1 MVRFRVSGAAELRA
15 LHVPIAPAIG
25 RVDASAVGPQ
35 PPDSA
40 IEEAHARR
48 TRPEVDRK
56 PATLA
61 PIPGFLN
68 FGSAMR
74 TVVLLTLPRARS
86 LAVWTLLILAL
97 STPAA
102 LAQDRTEAQ
111 PLRVGVIDAPPF
123 SMKDGTGS
131 WEGLSIEV
139 WEAVAARQDWTYEL
153 QEYDSLTALLKAVH
167 EGEVDLTPGL
177 PSTLTYEVAMD
188 LSHSYFPSGS
198 GIAVPASGSGF
209 GWLGMVEQ
217 LISWRFL
224 RLILL
229 LLLVWLTAGGIVW
242 LFERRRNGA
251 MFGDRSVDGLGNGI
265 WWAAVT
271 MTTVGYGD
279 KAPRTLGGRTVAIV
293 WMMTSV
299 VLISGLTAAITTSL
313 TLEGLS
319 GRVRGVRDLPEVRVG
334 GTAESSS
341 IGFLTERGIA
351 AQPFVHERDGLQA
364 IVDGQIDAFVF
375 NVLILRHLART
386 EFSGQVRVLPTTFDP
401 YYIKMAMP
409 TGSPLREPLNQALLA
424 VTENSE
430 LHRRMERYVGSD
442 H

>member
-1 MVRFRVSGAAELRA
+1 M
-15 LHVPIAPAIG
+15 
-25 RVDASAVGPQ
+25 
-35 PPDSA
+35 
-40 IEEAHARR
+40 
-48 TRPEVDRK
+48 
-56 PATLA
+56 LA

-74 TVVLLTLPRARS
+74 TAVPPTLPRARS
-86 LAVWTLLILAL
+86 LAVWALLILAL

-102 LAQDRTEAQ
+102 LAQSGEETWT
-111 PLRVGVIDAPPF
+111 LSVGVIDAPPF
-123 SMKDGTGS
+123 SMKADDGD

-139 WEAVAARQDWTYEL
+139 LEAVAEHRDWTYEL
-153 QEYDSLTALLKAVH
+153 REYDSLTALLHAVQQ
-167 EGEVDLTPGL
+167 GDVDLTPGVA
-177 PSTLTYEVAMD
+177 STLAYEVSMD

-209 GWLGMVEQ
+209 GWLGIFEQ
-217 LISWRFL
+217 LISWGFL
-224 RLILL
+224 RLVLL
-229 LLLVWLTAGGIVW
+229 LLLVWLTAGALVW
-242 LFERRRNGA
+242 LFERRRKGS
-251 MFGDRSVDGLGNGI
+251 MFSERSVEGLGDGM

-279 KAPRTLGGRTVAIV
+279 KAPRTLGGRAVAII
-293 WMMTSV
+293 WMMTSI

-313 TLEGLS
+313 TLDGLS
-319 GRVRGVRDLPEVRVG
+319 GRVGGVKDLPGLRVG
-334 GTAESSS
+334 ATTESSS
-341 IGFLTERGIA
+341 LAFLGEHGIS

-364 IVDGQIDAFVF
+364 IVDGEIDAFAF

-409 TGSPLREPLNQALLA
+409 QGSALREPLNRALLA
-424 VTENSE
+424 VGERSE
-430 LHRRMERYVGSD
+430 LHRRMERYIGSD